1 MQLLQYSAGPLGKH
15 LSPDVQ
21 LVSRRQVLS
30 DAVFADQN
38 VSLYTRQSGLR
49 TRCDVHGDL
58 HLCGCVAEH
67 QSIALV
73 PNCIE

>member
-1 MQLLQYSAGPLGKH
+1 MQLLQYSGRSTWEASIPGH
-15 LSPDVQ
+15 TIS
-21 LVSRRQVLS
+21 QVLS
-30 DAVFADQN
+30 DAVFADQT

-73 PNCIE
+73 PNCIG